1 MLDSHIHCYFG
12 DLYLVCKCYRA
23 PVLLRQ
29 TIKIQ
34 TQHVQGF
41 VDLEW
46 YWLPHFQWYLFP
58 QDKHGQV
65 VCIRYL
71 KIYTW
76 CVNFITY
83 KFCKKPPTAR
93 NCIMWFKLP
102 WQNFPIVLEIA
113 SSSTLKLNDK
123 SNTFSWLA
131 KTEMVYN
138 RLISATAGII
148 KVCRFGTCNIRT
160 LLINS
165 FSWVYLQIEQLQSFA
180 DFSKSSPVAS

>member
-1 MLDSHIHCYFG
+1 MFKVSLTQNDIDYRIFSDICSLKINMDKLSAYVIWKGMLDVLILSHTS
-12 DLYLVCKCYRA
+12 LVK
-23 PVLLRQ
+23 
-29 TIKIQ
+29 TS
-34 TQHVQGF
+34 
-41 VDLEW
+41 
-46 YWLPHFQWYLFP
+46 
-58 QDKHGQV
+58 
-65 VCIRYL
+65 
-71 KIYTW
+71 
-76 CVNFITY
+76 
-83 KFCKKPPTAR
+83 R

-102 WQNFPIVLEIA
+102 SQNFPIVLEIA

-138 RLISATAGII
+138 RLTSATAGII

>member
-1 MLDSHIHCYFG
+1 MFKVSLTQNDI
-12 DLYLVCKCYRA
+12 DYR
-23 PVLLRQ
+23 
-29 TIKIQ
+29 IFSDI
-34 TQHVQGF
+34 
-41 VDLEW
+41 
-46 YWLPHFQWYLFP
+46 
-58 QDKHGQV
+58 
-65 VCIRYL
+65 CSL
-71 KIYTW
+71 KINMDKLSAYVIWKCMLVVLILSHTSF
-76 CVNFITY
+76 VKIV
-83 KFCKKPPTAR
+83 KPPTSR

-102 WQNFPIVLEIA
+102 SQNFPIVLEIA

-148 KVCRFGTCNIRT
+148 KVCRFGTCNIKT